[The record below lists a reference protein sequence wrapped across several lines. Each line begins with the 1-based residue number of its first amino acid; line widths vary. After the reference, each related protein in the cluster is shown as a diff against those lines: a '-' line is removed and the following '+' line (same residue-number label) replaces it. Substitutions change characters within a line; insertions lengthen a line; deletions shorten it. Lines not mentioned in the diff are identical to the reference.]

1 MIYYKTPEEIELMRI
16 SNLLVSKTLA
26 HVGSII
32 KPGVSGAD
40 IDREAE
46 TFIRDHGAEPAFKN
60 YEGFPATLC
69 VSVNEAVVHGIP
81 SKEQVFQEGDIV
93 SVDCG
98 VLLNGYY
105 GDSAYTFAL
114 GEVDEQVM
122 ELLRVTKEAV
132 YLGIEQAC
140 VGNRLRDIGY
150 AVQSFAERQHK
161 YGVVRD
167 LVGHGIG
174 KKLHEEPEVPNFGQR
189 GRGIKIQEGLV
200 IAIEPMINLGS
211 KSVRQLKDGW
221 TIVSKDRSPSAHYE
235 QVVAV
240 KKEGPDRLSDF
251 SVIEEVER
259 KNAALSEVVRSS
271 MSGVS

>member
-16 SNLLVSKTLA
+16 SNLLVSQTLA
-26 HVGSII
+26 HVGSVI

-46 TFIRDHGAEPAFKN
+46 AFIRDHGAVPAFKN

-81 SKEQVFQEGDIV
+81 SKAQVFKEGDIV

-114 GEVDEQVM
+114 AAVEEKVM
-122 ELLRVTKEAV
+122 ELLRATKESV
-132 YLGIEQAC
+132 YLGIEQAR
-140 VGNRLRDIGY
+140 VGNRLGDIGY

-174 KKLHEEPEVPNFGQR
+174 KKLHEEPEVPNYGQR

-200 IAIEPMINLGS
+200 IAIEPMINLGT
-211 KSVRQLKDGW
+211 KNVRQLKDGW

-251 SVIEEVER
+251 SIIEEVER
-259 KNAALSEVVRSS
+259 KNGSLLEVIRNS
-271 MSGVS
+271 MSGIS

>member
-16 SNLLVSKTLA
+16 SNLLVSQTLA
-26 HVGSII
+26 HVGSIL

-46 TFIRDHGAEPAFKN
+46 AFIRDHGAEPAFKN

-81 SKEQVFQEGDIV
+81 SKEQVFKEGDIV

-114 GEVDEQVM
+114 GEVDEKVM

-132 YLGIEQAC
+132 YLGIEQAR

-174 KKLHEEPEVPNFGQR
+174 KKLHEEPEVPNYGQR

-259 KNAALSEVVRSS
+259 QNASLREVVRSS

>member
-16 SNLLVSKTLA
+16 SNLLVSQTLA
-26 HVGSII
+26 HVGSLI

-46 TFIRDHGAEPAFKN
+46 AFIRDHGAVPAFKN

-81 SKEQVFQEGDIV
+81 SKEQVFKEGDVI

-114 GEVDEQVM
+114 TGVEEKVM
-122 ELLRVTKEAV
+122 KLLRVTKEAV
-132 YLGIEQAC
+132 YLGIAQAC
-140 VGNRLRDIGY
+140 RGNRLGDIGF
-150 AVQSFAERQHK
+150 AVQAFAERQHK

-174 KKLHEEPEVPNFGQR
+174 KKLHEEPEVPNYGHR

-235 QVVAV
+235 HVVAV

-251 SVIEEVER
+251 NVIEEAER
-259 KNAALSEVVRSS
+259 KNDSLLEVVRESAL
-271 MSGVS
+271 GVS